1 MSEQEEDRIRK
12 NAVRY
17 RFRLGGL
24 SAQDILE
31 VQNFLASAAKK
42 LVPPAL
48 ARHTNGV
55 KPIPPEREAELRKR
69 FGIPQPQEGAK

>member
-12 NAVRY
+12 NAVRL

-24 SAQDILE
+24 TGPEVIEAQNWL
-31 VQNFLASAAKK
+31 QAMAKTFM
-42 LVPPAL
+42 PPML
-48 ARHTNGV
+48 ARHENGV

-69 FGIPQPQEGAK
+69 FGIPQAGEQ